1 MREIISKARTQL
13 NSLNTLVSLKEK
25 QLEELEQSQEVVDKS
40 HRICQSVAKKTQD
53 SLSVQLDSL
62 INLALETCFPNQYE
76 FKTSFIENRGKTELQ
91 FVLTDKIT
99 GKDNDDIIDG
109 FGGGLIDVV
118 SLALRLCLHTLEGS
132 SKLVVL
138 DEPFK
143 FLSQDLRSKA
153 ANLIQELSHKLDLQF
168 IIITHIPEI
177 ADVGDR
183 LFEVKKIDGISNTTV
198 VR

>member
-25 QLEELEQSQEVVDKS
+25 QLEDLEQSQEVVDKS

-62 INLALETCFPNQYE
+62 INLALETCFPNQYK

-118 SLALRLCLHTLEGS
+118 SLALRRCLHTLEGS

>member
-25 QLEELEQSQEVVDKS
+25 QLEDLEQSQEVVDKS

-62 INLALETCFPNQYE
+62 INLALETCFPNQYK

>member
-1 MREIISKARTQL
+1 MRDIILKARTQL
-13 NSLNTLVSLKEK
+13 DSLNFLLSRKEEQLGELKV
-25 QLEELEQSQEVVDKS
+25 SQEVVDKS
-40 HRICQSVAKKTQD
+40 HRICQSVAKKTQEN
-53 SLSVQLDSL
+53 LSIQLDSL

-76 FKTSFIENRGKTELQ
+76 FKTSFTENRGKTELQ
-91 FVLTDKIT
+91 FVLFDKIT
-99 GKDNDDIIDG
+99 GKTNDDILDG

-132 SKLVVL
+132 EKLIVL

-143 FLSQDLRSKA
+143 FLSQDLRSRA
-153 ANLIQELSHKLDLQF
+153 SSLLQELSHKLNLQF

-177 ADVGDR
+177 MEVGDR
-183 LFEVKKIDGISNTTV
+183 IFEVKKIDGISNVAV